1 MDKLTEEL
9 LGKVRQSFNR
19 RCKNHANIQRI
30 EKSVLEG
37 TADLVDVEMYSG
49 SLGAQL
55 ANALIECIDFT
66 EMPDG
71 WLYYELARDLLGETL
86 KTNYDL
92 VNAAAEEVLKT
103 LDTKVGHKL
112 KAQKAK
118 FPTDR
123 VNKVAKS
130 VCDPTVPQSTIER
143 RLTSPVENISESF
156 YTDFVKENAEFRAR
170 SGIETYIVRKDG
182 GKCCD
187 WCAKLAGKYSY
198 GSEPKDV
205 YRRHDNCTCTV
216 TFENGQQR
224 QNVWTK
230 ATWTADEETLEKRK
244 ELADKKP
251 TVLTRE
257 QAKQLQDKVLTK
269 K

>member
-9 LGKVRQSFNR
+9 LDKVKQSFNR

-30 EKSVLEG
+30 EKSVLAG

-49 SLGAQL
+49 SLGTQL

-66 EMPDG
+66 EMPNER
-71 WLYYELARDLLGETL
+71 LYYELAKDLLGETL
-86 KTNYDL
+86 KTNYEL

-103 LDTKVGHKL
+103 LDTKVGYKL

-143 RLTSPVENISESF
+143 RLTSPVENISKSF

-170 SGIETYIVRKDG
+170 SGIETYIIRKDG

-187 WCAKLAGKYSY
+187 WCAKLAGKYPY
-198 GSEPKDV
+198 GDEPKDV

-216 TFENGQQR
+216 TFENGRQR

-244 ELADKKP
+244 EFANKKP
-251 TVLTRE
+251 TV
-257 QAKQLQDKVLTK
+257 KSG
-269 K
+269 

>member
-9 LGKVRQSFNR
+9 LEKVRQNFNK
-19 RCKNHANIQRI
+19 RCAGHPNIQRV

-37 TADLVDVEMYSG
+37 TADLLDVEMYSG

-71 WLYYELARDLLGETL
+71 RLYYELARDLLCETL
-86 KTNYDL
+86 KTNYEL
-92 VNAAAEEVLKT
+92 VNAAAEEVLKI
-103 LDTKVGHKL
+103 LDAKVGYKL

-143 RLTSPVENISESF
+143 RLTSPIENISESF
-156 YTDFVKENAEFRAR
+156 YIAFVKENAEFRAR
-170 SGIETYIVRKDG
+170 SGIETHIVRKCDG
-182 GKCCD
+182 NCCE
-187 WCAKLAGKYSY
+187 WCAKLAGKYPY
-198 GSEPKDV
+198 GEEPKDV

-216 TFENGQQR
+216 TFENGRQR

-244 ELADKKP
+244 EFADKKP
-251 TVLTRE
+251 TVRKG
-257 QAKQLQDKVLTK
+257 ADR
-269 K
+269 